1 MTGNKKINDHIINGS
16 HDNNDITTITND
28 DENKTDNGNGNTC
41 DVYGNMIIFE
51 IRDNFI
57 MERYRLHAALHYN
70 NNCLWYRL
78 TFLTD
83 SAIRCSNR
91 QY

>member
-1 MTGNKKINDHIINGS
+1 MTGNKKINDHINGS
-16 HDNNDITTITND
+16 HDNNVITTITND
-28 DENKTDNGNGNTC
+28 DKNNTDNGNGNTC
-41 DVYGNMIIFE
+41 GVYGNIIIFE

-57 MERYRLHAALHYN
+57 MERYILHDVLHYN

-83 SAIRCSNR
+83 SGIRCSNR